1 MRRERKTHG
10 PRAIRSSTDQEKEKG
25 EGERGR
31 DMGDEEH
38 LLLVSV
44 GGFRKI
50 SCYSPLNR
58 YHYNRKSG
66 IYKFYERS

>member
-1 MRRERKTHG
+1 
-10 PRAIRSSTDQEKEKG
+10 
-25 EGERGR
+25 
-31 DMGDEEH
+31 MGDEEH